1 MDKKDISVVT
11 SEINKYRTNLLDLSR
26 RNKFLNFTASKS
38 KSIEIIN
45 ENMLNLFDKLVL
57 KEESMKFLSFD
68 EDDASIYITHQNVW
82 DDESDESEGNL
93 KIQTNDDKN
102 GLNRKLIKLYKDNKS
117 TIEEK
122 GFNSL
127 FLALGFLEWKDSSYQ
142 NKLSKAPLIL
152 IPVKLTKYYDTYKV
166 SWNYEEVRYNTTLKH
181 VLKDINI
188 ILPEYESLNSKAE
201 MKEYLEKIEEAIK
214 NKNGWTV
221 NSEVYL
227 SIFSFK
233 KLAMYEDLD
242 LSRWTN
248 INENNIRK
256 LYFNKKEDDEET
268 VSITDYDDSVR
279 SVDIYNVLDADSSQ
293 QEVIQNI
300 KNGADLVVE
309 GPPGT
314 GKSQTI
320 VNIIAQ
326 LMAMDKSVLFVSEK
340 KVALD
345 VVKSRLDKVG
355 LGDFCLE
362 LHGENYNK
370 KAFTQDLA
378 KTLSL
383 QSITED
389 YSRTYTHLDNI
400 KKDLDDYADIIY
412 QKFGQSNKTT
422 YDLIGMYDKYSK
434 RLNNTTL
441 VNVHINDVEKL
452 TPEEYDNIMDNLS
465 ALSQQYDMVKP
476 VSDNFWRK
484 TDTSNLN
491 ITEITGMELLV
502 DESIQDIDELKGL
515 IHEMSELIGLK
526 NYQKLTISQL
536 LDKLS
541 LISNNLQNY
550 EHKDTMNEI
559 IHDVEEYNQLS
570 SKDDK
575 TYNIKSLK
583 QLKLKFLKVNKLLAN
598 TKFKNEYLF
607 SKSLDDNIHV
617 LKAIHE
623 SIETSPVRNLI
634 NDPNIEDK
642 IILFEKYKNN
652 SLMRL
657 VNREF
662 ESLRNQ
668 LRGYYNYMADDEQI
682 YNDLIKLSQD
692 RNEYNSIRYEVN
704 SYCTQPMNYGQLLK
718 EYDQLNKYKQELQQ
732 LKQKMGHKQIS
743 NKQYLAELN
752 NLIKKEEL
760 RQKITKEE
768 KTANAIFGKSWKSYE
783 SDADELKK
791 SLSQLDTFKTSIN
804 DGYFT
809 EDTLQFIKDAN
820 FEYYDKLRG
829 QIDKKDKKLESA
841 FSKINTKVNRSDSK
855 DFKNI
860 KISDYDKQKEQIKSL
875 TSNFDTIND
884 YRLFDGYCKDYT
896 NEYTRDIISKIRQDK
911 IESEYITDIFA
922 YSYANEALKKI
933 FVSDTLNK
941 FNHNIQDKKIEDFK
955 KFDKRTIELNR
966 KRIRNMVIEK
976 IPDIHASLER
986 YSSLGL
992 LNKEISKK
1000 SRHLPIRKTL
1010 ASTQDIIT
1018 KIKPCFMM
1026 SPMSI
1031 AQYLDSKYYESFFD
1045 YVIFDEASQVK
1056 IEDAM
1061 GALLRGKN
1069 YVIMGDTKQLPP
1081 TTFFDSSLE
1090 IDEDDEIYSAVG
1102 LESILEHAKVTFDT
1116 KMLKWH
1122 YRSRHDSLIAV
1133 SNNEFYNNQL
1143 YVFPSSEKIS
1153 DDLGLK
1159 LKYNPD
1165 TIYEKGSARNVKEA
1179 EEIIDYLFE
1188 LLEKYDDKK
1197 TIGIATFSKKQR
1209 NTVEEILEER
1219 MGDNSEYEAYFDDTN
1234 KFFIKNIE
1242 NIQGDE
1248 RDIILISTGY
1258 GFDDN
1263 KHMSMNFGPL
1273 NKDGGERRLNV
1284 LITRAKEQCVVFSNF
1299 KSADLKVDKT
1309 NKGLHAFKT
1318 FLYYADKGKFPA
1330 GIQTSTSRESE
1341 FENEIYDILVD
1352 EGYTVERKVGTA
1364 SYRIDLAV
1372 VNPDN
1377 PDEYVL
1383 AIECDGPTYHSSNS
1397 TRDRD
1402 RLHEEVLENLGW
1414 NFYRIWSTDW
1424 YHNREDAKRRLL
1436 DKVKEVS
1443 K

>member
-1 MDKKDISVVT
+1 MAEKDISVVT
-11 SEINKYRTNLLDLSR
+11 REINKYRTNLLDLSR

-45 ENMLNLFDKLVL
+45 ENMLNLFDNLVL

-68 EDDASIYITHQNVW
+68 EEEASVYITHQNIW
-82 DDESDESEGNL
+82 DDDSDESESNL
-93 KIQTNDDKN
+93 HIQTNDDKN
-102 GLNRKLIKLYKDNKS
+102 TLNRKLIKLYRDNKS

-127 FLALGFLEWKDSSYQ
+127 FLALGFLEWKDASYQ
-142 NKLSKAPLIL
+142 NRLSKAPLIL
-152 IPVKLTKYYDTYKV
+152 IPVKLSKYYDTYKV
-166 SWNYEEVRYNTTLKH
+166 SWNFEEVRYNTTLKH

-188 ILPEYESLNSKAE
+188 ILPDYESLNSKVE
-201 MKEYLEKIEEAIK
+201 MKEYLENIEEAIK
-214 NKNGWTV
+214 NKSGWSV

-242 LSRWTN
+242 LSRWDN
-248 INENNIRK
+248 IKENNIKK
-256 LYFNKKEDDEET
+256 LYFNKKEDDDT
-268 VSITDYDDSVR
+268 PSITDYDDS
-279 SVDIYNVLDADSSQ
+279 SKSMDIYNVLDADSSQ

-326 LMAMDKSVLFVSEK
+326 LMALNKSVLFVSEK

-370 KAFTQDLA
+370 KAFMQDLA

-383 QSITED
+383 SSIDED

-400 KKDLDDYADIIY
+400 KRDLDDYANVMY
-412 QKFGQSNKTT
+412 QKFGKSNKTT
-422 YDLIGMYDKYSK
+422 YQLIGMYDKYSK
-434 RLNNTTL
+434 KLENTTA
-441 VNVHINDVEKL
+441 VNVHISNVENI
-452 TPEEYDNIMDNLS
+452 TPEEYDSIIDNLS
-465 ALSQQYDMVKP
+465 ALAQQYDMVKP
-476 VSDNFWRK
+476 VSGNFWRK

-491 ITEITGMELLV
+491 ITELSSLEFLV
-502 DESIQDIDELKGL
+502 DESVADIDELKRQ
-515 IHEMSELIGLK
+515 INDISELIGLE
-526 NYQKLTISQL
+526 NYQKLTGEEL
-536 LDKLS
+536 LEKLF
-541 LISNNLQNY
+541 LITNNLQNY
-550 EHKDTMNEI
+550 EYKDKMNEYI
-559 IHDVEEYNQLS
+559 QDVTNYSQLS
-570 SKDDK
+570 AKQSKSYDIK
-575 TYNIKSLK
+575 TLKTIKNN
-583 QLKLKFLKVNKLLAN
+583 FIKVNKLMAN
-598 TKFKNEYLF
+598 SKFKNEYIY

-623 SIETSPVRNLI
+623 SIETSPIRTLI
-634 NDPNIEDK
+634 NDPHLEDK
-642 IILFEKYKNN
+642 ILLFEKYKNN

-657 VNREF
+657 VSRDF
-662 ESLRNQ
+662 ENLRNQ

-692 RNEYNSIRYEVN
+692 RNEYNNIRYEVN
-704 SYCTQPMNYGQLLK
+704 AYCSQPMNYGQLLK
-718 EYDQLNKYKQELQQ
+718 EYEQLNKYKKQLQQ
-732 LKQKMGHKQIS
+732 LKQKMGYKQIS
-743 NKQYLAELN
+743 NKQFLADLN

-760 RQKITKEE
+760 KQKITKED
-768 KTANAIFGKSWKSYE
+768 KSARGIFGKSWNSYKSNP
-783 SDADELKK
+783 DELKN
-791 SLSQLDTFKTSIN
+791 SLNQFDTFKTSIS

-809 EDTLQFIKDAN
+809 DKTVNFVKEAN
-820 FEYYDKLRG
+820 FEYYERAMSKLVKQVDKLE
-829 QIDKKDKKLESA
+829 KA
-841 FSKINTKVNRSDSK
+841 FNKINTKVNRSDSK
-855 DFKNI
+855 EFKKI
-860 KISDYDKQKEQIKSL
+860 KISDYDNQKEQIKSL

-884 YRLFDGYCKDYT
+884 YRLFDGYSRDFT
-896 NEYTRDIISKIRQDK
+896 NEYTSDIINKIHQDK

-922 YSYANEALKKI
+922 YNYANEALKKI
-933 FVSDTLNK
+933 FVNDSLNK
-941 FNHNIQDKKIEDFK
+941 FNYNIHNKKINDFR
-955 KFDKRTIELNR
+955 KFDKKTIELNR
-966 KRIRNMVIEK
+966 KRIRNMVIK
-976 IPDIHASLER
+976 QIPDIHSSLER
-986 YSSLGL
+986 QSSLGL

-1010 ASTQDIIT
+1010 AETQDVIT
-1018 KIKPCFMM
+1018 DIKPCFMM

-1102 LESILEHAKVTFDT
+1102 LESILEHAKVTFNT

-1143 YVFPSSEKIS
+1143 YVFPSSQKRS

-1159 LKYNPD
+1159 LEYNPD
-1165 TIYEKGSARNVKEA
+1165 TVYEKGTARNIKEA
-1179 EEIIDYLFE
+1179 EQIIDYLFE
-1188 LLEKYDDKK
+1188 LLDKYNMEK

-1209 NTVEEILEER
+1209 NTVEEILDDR
-1219 MGDNSEYEAYFDDTN
+1219 IGDNSDYEAYFDDTN

-1258 GFDDN
+1258 GFDE
-1263 KHMSMNFGPL
+1263 KGHISMNFGPL

-1299 KSADLKVDKT
+1299 KSTDLKVDNT

-1330 GIQTSTSRESE
+1330 GVQIATSKESE
-1341 FENEIYDILVD
+1341 FENEIYEVLVE

-1377 PDEYVL
+1377 PDEYIL
-1383 AIECDGPTYHSSNS
+1383 AIECDGPSYHSSNS

-1402 RLHEEVLENLGW
+1402 RLHQEVLENLGW
-1414 NFYRIWSTDW
+1414 NFYRVWSTDW
-1424 YHNREDAKRRLL
+1424 YHNREDARKRLL
-1436 DKVKEVS
+1436 DEVKKVS

>member
-1 MDKKDISVVT
+1 MAKKDISVVT
-11 SEINKYRTNLLDLSR
+11 TEINKYRTNLLDLSR

-45 ENMLNLFDKLVL
+45 ENMLNLFDNLVL

-68 EDDASIYITHQNVW
+68 EEEASVYITPQNMW
-82 DDESDESEGNL
+82 DDESDESEPKNH
-93 KIQTNDDKN
+93 IQTNDDKN
-102 GLNRKLIKLYKDNKS
+102 TLNRKLLKLYRDNKS

-127 FLALGFLEWKDSSYQ
+127 FLALGFLEWKDASYQ
-142 NKLSKAPLIL
+142 NRLSKAPLIL
-152 IPVKLTKYYDTYKV
+152 IPVKLSKYYDTFKV

-181 VLKDINI
+181 VLKDINV
-188 ILPEYESLNSKAE
+188 ILPDYDSLNSKAE
-201 MKEYLEKIEEAIK
+201 MKEYLKDIEEAIK
-214 NKNGWTV
+214 NKSGWSV

-242 LSRWTN
+242 LSRWNN
-248 INENNIRK
+248 INENNINK
-256 LYFNKKEDDEET
+256 LYFNKKTEEDIQA
-268 VSITDYDDSVR
+268 ITDYDDTAKAM
-279 SVDIYNVLDADSSQ
+279 DIYNVLDADSSQ

-300 KNGADLVVE
+300 KNGANLVVE

-326 LMAMDKSVLFVSEK
+326 LMAMNKSVLFVSEK

-383 QSITED
+383 HSVDED

-400 KKDLDDYADIIY
+400 KRDLDDYADIIY
-412 QKFGQSNKTT
+412 QEFGQSNRTT
-422 YDLIGMYDKYSK
+422 YQLIGMYDKYSK
-434 RLNNTTL
+434 RLENTNL
-441 VNVHINDVEKL
+441 VNVHINNVENI
-452 TPEEYDNIMDNLS
+452 TPEEYDNIMDNLA

-476 VSDNFWRK
+476 LSDNFWRK

-491 ITEITGMELLV
+491 ITELTSIELLV
-502 DESIQDIDELKGL
+502 DESTADIDELKRQ
-515 IHEMSELIGLK
+515 IQQITELIGLK
-526 NYQKLTISQL
+526 NYQNLTIEEL
-536 LDKLS
+536 LEKLY
-541 LISNNLQNY
+541 LITNNLQNY
-550 EHKDTMNEI
+550 EYKDKMNEI
-559 IHDVEEYNQLS
+559 IRDVTDYNS
-570 SKDDK
+570 IASKHTK
-575 TYNIKSLK
+575 NYNLKSLK
-583 QLKLKFLKVNKLLAN
+583 AVKGSFMKVNKQMAD
-598 TKFKNEYLF
+598 TKFKNSYLF

-623 SIETSPVRNLI
+623 SIENSPIRNLI
-634 NDPNIEDK
+634 NDVHLEEK
-642 IILFEKYKNN
+642 ILLFEKYKNN

-682 YNDLIKLSQD
+682 YSDLIKLSQD
-692 RNEYNSIRYEVN
+692 RKEYNNIRYEVN

-718 EYDQLNKYKQELQQ
+718 EYEQLNKYKKQLQQ
-732 LKQKMGHKQIS
+732 LKQKMGYKQIS
-743 NKQYLAELN
+743 NKQFLLELN

-760 RQKITKEE
+760 KQKITKED
-768 KTANAIFGKSWKSYE
+768 KSARKIFGKSWNSYKSNP
-783 SDADELKK
+783 DDLNK
-791 SLSQLDTFKTSIN
+791 SLNQFDTFKTSIN

-809 EDTLQFIKDAN
+809 DTTLNFVKDAN
-820 FEYYDKLRG
+820 FEYYEQLMAELVKQTDKLE
-829 QIDKKDKKLESA
+829 KA
-841 FSKINTKVNRSDSK
+841 FNKINTKLNSSDSK
-855 DFKNI
+855 EFKKI
-860 KISDYDKQKEQIKSL
+860 RISDYDKQKEQIKSL

-884 YRLFDGYCKDYT
+884 YRLFDGYSKDYA
-896 NEYTRDIISKIRQDK
+896 NEYTQDIISKIREDK
-911 IESEYITDIFA
+911 IESEYITDMFA
-922 YSYANEALKKI
+922 YNYANEALKKI
-933 FVSDTLNK
+933 FVSDSLNK
-941 FNHNIQDKKIEDFK
+941 FNHSIHNKKIDDFR
-955 KFDKRTIELNR
+955 KFDKKTIELNR
-966 KRIRNMVIEK
+966 KRIRNMVIK
-976 IPDIHASLER
+976 QIPDIHSSLER

-1010 ASTQDIIT
+1010 AETLDIIT

-1031 AQYLDSKYYESFFD
+1031 AQYLDPECYESFFD

-1102 LESILEHAKVTFDT
+1102 LESILEHAKITFNT

-1133 SNNEFYNNQL
+1133 SNNEFYNNEL
-1143 YVFPSSEKIS
+1143 YVFPSSQKIS

-1159 LKYNPD
+1159 LEYNNE
-1165 TIYEKGSARNVKEA
+1165 TVYEKGTARNIKEA
-1179 EEIIDYLFE
+1179 EQIIDYLFM
-1188 LLEKYDDKK
+1188 LLDKYGLEKS
-1197 TIGIATFSKKQR
+1197 IGIATFSKKQR
-1209 NTVEEILEER
+1209 NTVEDILDDR
-1219 MGDNSEYEAYFDDTN
+1219 MGDNADYEAYFDDTN

-1258 GFDDN
+1258 GFDE
-1263 KHMSMNFGPL
+1263 KGHISMNFGPL

-1299 KSADLKVDKT
+1299 KSSDLKVDKT
-1309 NKGLHAFKT
+1309 NKGLQAFKT

-1330 GIQTSTSRESE
+1330 GVQVATSKDSD
-1341 FENEIYDILVD
+1341 FENEVYDILVN

-1372 VNPDN
+1372 VKPDN

-1383 AIECDGPTYHSSNS
+1383 AIECDGSSYHSSNS

-1402 RLHEEVLENLGW
+1402 RLHQEILENLGW
-1414 NFYRIWSTDW
+1414 NFYRVWSTDW
-1424 YHNREDAKRRLL
+1424 YHNHEDAKKRLL
-1436 DKVKEVS
+1436 KKVKKVS